1 MTQLSTINI
10 LHKLPEKI
18 TSISATTATTNIDF
32 SNGSLFNLTL
42 GADTTISFTGISQ
55 LTNNSSFTTTI
66 FVKNDATAGRTITWP
81 IGIKW
86 TGGIIPPKTTTANAI
101 DIWTFFTIDAGIT
114 WYGNLAMKD
123 AK

>member
-10 LHKLPEKI
+10 LHKLSEKI
-18 TSISATTATTNIDF
+18 TSVSATTATTSIDF
-32 SNGSLFNLTL
+32 SNGSLFDVLL
-42 GADTTISFTGISQ
+42 GANTTITFAGISQ
-55 LTNNSSFTTTI
+55 LTNNSSFTATI

-81 IGIKW
+81 TGIKW

-101 DIWTFFTIDAGIT
+101 DIWTFFTVDAGTT